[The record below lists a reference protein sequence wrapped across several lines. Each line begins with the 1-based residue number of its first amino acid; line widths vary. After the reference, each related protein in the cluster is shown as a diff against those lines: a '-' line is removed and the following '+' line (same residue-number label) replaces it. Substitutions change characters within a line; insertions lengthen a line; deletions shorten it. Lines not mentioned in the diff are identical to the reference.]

1 MKTRIIT
8 TLLSFGL
15 LTHTEATESNL
26 SIDSVGVSRNT
37 NSIFIETKESIPQT
51 TCHVKKLLRLTLS
64 DPAASHI
71 LSIAIAAQSQEKL
84 ITVIYENNEC
94 MASGTVIRALKV
106 FSEK

>member
-1 MKTRIIT
+1 MKTRIIA
-8 TLLSFGL
+8 TLLAFGL
-15 LTHTEATESNL
+15 LTHAKVTESIL

-51 TCHVKKLLRLTLS
+51 NCSVKKLLRVNLS

-71 LSIAIAAQSQEKL
+71 LSIAIAAQSQEKQ

-94 MASGTVIRALKV
+94 MASGTAIRALKV
-106 FSEK
+106 FSDK